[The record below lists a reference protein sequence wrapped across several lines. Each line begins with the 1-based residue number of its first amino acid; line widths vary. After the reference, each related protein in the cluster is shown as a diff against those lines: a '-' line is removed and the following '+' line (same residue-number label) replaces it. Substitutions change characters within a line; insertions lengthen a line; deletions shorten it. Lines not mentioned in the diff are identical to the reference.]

1 MKIYLAYKLSDR
13 NLEEVKERLLEI
25 DKVVKKLGHETFIF
39 VRDIQK
45 WKPNGEPK
53 QIMEKAM
60 ENMRKCDAILSI
72 IETQEKGEGLLLES
86 GYMKALGKKVIVAS
100 KPEGRAVLLK
110 GMADEVFEFNNM
122 KEFEEKSRRIL
133 KCKQ

>member
-39 VRDIQK
+39 VRDIQN

-53 QIMEKAM
+53 LIMEKAM

-110 GMADEVFEFNNM
+110 GMADGVFEFNDM
-122 KEFEEKSRRIL
+122 KEFEEKL
-133 KCKQ
+133 KKALF

>member
-39 VRDIQK
+39 IRDIQN

-53 QIMEKAM
+53 LIMEKAM
-60 ENMRKCDAILSI
+60 ENMKKCDAILSI

-122 KEFEEKSRRIL
+122 KEFEEKLRKIL
-133 KCKQ
+133 R

>member
-1 MKIYLAYKLSDR
+1 
-13 NLEEVKERLLEI
+13 
-25 DKVVKKLGHETFIF
+25 
-39 VRDIQK
+39 
-45 WKPNGEPK
+45 
-53 QIMEKAM
+53 M

-110 GMADEVFEFNNM
+110 GMADGVFEFNDM
-122 KEFEEKSRRIL
+122 KEFEEKL
-133 KCKQ
+133 KKALF